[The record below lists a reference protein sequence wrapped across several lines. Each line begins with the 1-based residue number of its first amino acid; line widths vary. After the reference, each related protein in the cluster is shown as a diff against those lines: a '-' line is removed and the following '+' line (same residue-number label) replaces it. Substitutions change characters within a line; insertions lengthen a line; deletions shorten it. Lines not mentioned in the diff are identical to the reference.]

1 MQNWEAASRKNKAKL
16 LYLPVV
22 IRKIKFVYDSIRL
35 GHYRLEPFF
44 EIGASSTSNVFDSF
58 IFVFSI
64 ILGSVLFSCLDIVC
78 WRWRW
83 KEMEVGQLFPLRCC
97 CCCAFSVPVYLF
109 LLLISFA
116 ITIGLYTISW
126 SRLLV
131 KGFTMTGLTA
141 KPLKWPIGEML
152 KSDYFYETQLEESR
166 PKQIYTTS
174 TFCFANLF
182 TGELID
188 RIICRYISLNSLLSK
203 YEWYLITSHSRINYF

>member
-116 ITIGLYTISW
+116 ITIGLYTISLVETAGERIYDD
-126 SRLLV
+126 RLDRQAAQVADRRDVEIRLFLWNSIGRV
-131 KGFTMTGLTA
+131 EA
-141 KPLKWPIGEML
+141 KAN
-152 KSDYFYETQLEESR
+152 
-166 PKQIYTTS
+166 IYYVDI
-174 TFCFANLF
+174 LF
-182 TGELID
+182 
-188 RIICRYISLNSLLSK
+188 R
-203 YEWYLITSHSRINYF
+203 